1 MTDAD
6 REQLDRGAAFDLPDD
21 SAQVSLEVAGV
32 VLGQRR
38 LVERG
43 PVRHDH
49 QDPPRLW
56 PT

>member
-1 MTDAD
+1 VADAD